1 MKRKQMICLLLSL
14 SMGGT
19 PILATVP
26 DRNTEYKIN
35 TQDSESDVNAQNITI
50 NFYDEVNNEQVKEE
64 KVSVDKDAIHINTSS
79 LKVPEGYELITVGD
93 LSINDGYVYVAVKP
107 VEKKEV
113 TINFYDEVNNKQVK
127 EEPITVDK
135 DATYVNSSNL
145 TVPEGY
151 ELITVGDFPINDGY
165 VYVAVRPVEK
175 KEIVKLT
182 FQVAEEDMHKGAME
196 GDVYFEVEAGTG
208 LPTQPRVNVM
218 EGYKHV
224 GWVDEKGVF
233 YATLEGLTFTENK
246 TFTAVFE
253 EVEIEAPEV
262 ESVKLNKDTLT
273 LRKGRKETLT
283 YTITPGDAQAKE
295 VKWTSNNPEIAS
307 VDNGVVTAHK
317 VGKAIIT
324 LDVDGKVDTCA
335 VTVKSVTSTDTDT
348 STGSGSSSSS
358 SSSSKDDKK
367 DNIVERYEDL
377 NSKDKAKLQAKVIAS
392 LPYTVLKG
400 EEVQLMG
407 GILDKEDVKFINE
420 DIDVLEDLD
429 IEMEDYVKVVELE
442 ESDNT
447 TFADVKVTDWMY
459 TSVTAAASKGL
470 VEGTPEGLFMPKE
483 LLKTSDT
490 CTLLDRVLLA
500 EFDLGMINNRDEV
513 EEYVTNKDHWAFFH
527 MASIASRLN
536 ESTIEEMVA
545 LGNEP
550 ISRGFLA
557 QILFE
562 LLNDE
567 LEINEAYE
575 ATLNNYT
582 DIATS
587 PYQEAIEF
595 CISTGLMNGVTSTEV
610 QPEKGLTRAELVV
623 IMERLQK

>member
-1 MKRKQMICLLLSL
+1 MKLNRRLQKV
-14 SMGGT
+14 
-19 PILATVP
+19 LAMAGVVT
-26 DRNTEYKIN
+26 
-35 TQDSESDVNAQNITI
+35 
-50 NFYDEVNNEQVKEE
+50 
-64 KVSVDKDAIHINTSS
+64 VSVTTIPPVTYAKETTS
-79 LKVPEGYELITVGD
+79 KVIQEVEEAPVETVG
-93 LSINDGYVYVAVKP
+93 I
-107 VEKKEV
+107 
-113 TINFYDEVNNKQVK
+113 
-127 EEPITVDK
+127 
-135 DATYVNSSNL
+135 
-145 TVPEGY
+145 
-151 ELITVGDFPINDGY
+151 
-165 VYVAVRPVEK
+165 R
-175 KEIVKLT
+175 

-196 GDVYFEVEAGTG
+196 GDVYFEVEVGKG
-208 LPTQPRVNVM
+208 LPTQPRVKVM

-224 GWVDEKGVF
+224 GWVDETGAF
-233 YATLEGLTFTENK
+233 YATVANDVFSVDK
-246 TFTAVFE
+246 TFTAVIE
-253 EVEIEAPEV
+253 KVTPDIPLIPLEPSKPSTPDIPLTPLEPSKPVAPQVQSVE
-262 ESVKLNKDTLT
+262 LNKDLLT
-273 LRKGRKETLT
+273 LRKGNKETLT
-283 YTITPGDAQAKE
+283 YTITPVDAKAKE
-295 VKWTSNNPEIAS
+295 VKWASTNPEIAS
-307 VDNGVVTAHK
+307 VVDGVVTAHK
-317 VGKAIIT
+317 VGKAVIT

-335 VTVKSVTSTDTDT
+335 VTVKSVTTADT

-377 NSKDKAKLQAKVIAS
+377 SSKDKAKLQAEIIAS

-400 EEVQLMG
+400 EEIQLME
-407 GILDKEDVKFINE
+407 GILDKKDVKFINE

-429 IEMEDYVKVVELE
+429 IDVEDYVKVVELK

-447 TFADVKVTDWMY
+447 TFADVQATDWMY
-459 TSVTAAASKGL
+459 TSVTAAAAKGL
-470 VEGTPEGLFMPKE
+470 VEGTPEGLFMPKA
-483 LLKTSDT
+483 LLKVSDT

-500 EFDLGMINNRDEV
+500 EFDLNMINDRDEV
-513 EEYVTNKDHWAFFH
+513 EEYVTNKDHWGFFH

-536 ESTIEEMVA
+536 ESTIEEMMA
-545 LGNEP
+545 FGNEP

-557 QILFE
+557 QVLFE
-562 LLNDE
+562 LLEDE

>member
-1 MKRKQMICLLLSL
+1 
-14 SMGGT
+14 
-19 PILATVP
+19 
-26 DRNTEYKIN
+26 
-35 TQDSESDVNAQNITI
+35 
-50 NFYDEVNNEQVKEE
+50 
-64 KVSVDKDAIHINTSS
+64 KDATYVNSS
-79 LKVPEGYELITVGD
+79 NLTVPEGYELITVGD
-93 LSINDGYVYVAVKP
+93 FPINDGYVYVAVRP
-107 VEKKEV
+107 VENKEV
-113 TINFYDEVNNKQVK
+113 KINFYDEVNNKQVK

-175 KEIVKLT
+175 KETVKLT
-182 FQVAEEDMHKGAME
+182 FQVAAGDRDKAAIE
-196 GDVYFEVEAGTG
+196 GFETAEVEVGTG
-208 LPTQPRVNVM
+208 LQNQPRVNIVK
-218 EGYKHV
+218 EGYRHT
-224 GWVDEKGVF
+224 GWTDEHGKF

-246 TFTAVFE
+246 TFTAVIQ
-253 EVEIEAPEV
+253 EVELPEVPEEV

-400 EEVQLMG
+400 EEVQLME

>member
-1 MKRKQMICLLLSL
+1 
-14 SMGGT
+14 
-19 PILATVP
+19 
-26 DRNTEYKIN
+26 
-35 TQDSESDVNAQNITI
+35 
-50 NFYDEVNNEQVKEE
+50 
-64 KVSVDKDAIHINTSS
+64 
-79 LKVPEGYELITVGD
+79 
-93 LSINDGYVYVAVKP
+93 
-107 VEKKEV
+107 
-113 TINFYDEVNNKQVK
+113 
-127 EEPITVDK
+127 
-135 DATYVNSSNL
+135 
-145 TVPEGY
+145 
-151 ELITVGDFPINDGY
+151 
-165 VYVAVRPVEK
+165 
-175 KEIVKLT
+175 
-182 FQVAEEDMHKGAME
+182 MHKGAME

-246 TFTAVFE
+246 TFTAVIQ
-253 EVEIEAPEV
+253 EVELPEVPEEV

-400 EEVQLMG
+400 EEVQLME

-429 IEMEDYVKVVELE
+429 IEMEDYVKVVELK